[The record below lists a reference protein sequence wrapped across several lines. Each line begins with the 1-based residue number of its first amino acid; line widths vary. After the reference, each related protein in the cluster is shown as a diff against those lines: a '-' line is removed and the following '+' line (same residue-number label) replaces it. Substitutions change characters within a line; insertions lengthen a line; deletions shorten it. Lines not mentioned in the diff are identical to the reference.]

1 MLFTSNIFISVF
13 LPSFIFLYFLLPQRY
28 VKPHNL
34 LLIIFSVIFYGWGG
48 VKYLGLMG
56 ASIAVNYIS
65 GLLVEKRSIPGIAAA
80 SSGDSSVPM
89 TVSDRNKTSEA
100 SAAKHV
106 DSKAPAP
113 KRGESK
119 TLTTKCGRLKALASE
134 CGDLHGND
142 FFRKAALIASI
153 LVNAALLGV
162 FKYAGFVTQT
172 LADIGLAVNAVSIA
186 LPIGISF
193 YTFQGMSY
201 VFDVYK
207 GDTKAAKNPLTV
219 ALYVA
224 LFPQLVAGPIVRY
237 TDIEREIISRRVR
250 LHDFYYGALRFMLG
264 FGKKI
269 ILANSVSIIADE
281 AFSNV
286 GTQLLTPSLAWLG
299 AISFTLQ
306 IYFDFSA
313 YSDMAIGLGRMI
325 GFHFNENFN
334 YPYISTSITEFWRR
348 WHISLSSWFRDYI
361 YIPLGGNRCTI
372 PRQILNLFTVW
383 LLTGIWHGAN
393 WTYILWGIYYGILQI
408 IEKFIISDDNL
419 KKIPMWIRYIT
430 TMLLVI
436 FGWVLFRAESIS
448 DAWTYLGC
456 MFGIN
461 PAAAGA
467 VGSATAAGSSAAG
480 VVGSGSTA
488 LQSSLSECVY
498 LIREYYPELI
508 MSVAASF
515 PIIKLIEDKM
525 TKTRMGIH
533 AFRIIIS
540 LFALAVFAVAYVK
553 LVSGSFSPFIYFQF

>member
-13 LPSFIFLYFLLPQRY
+13 LPAFLVLYFMVPQRF

-34 LLIIFSVIFYGWGG
+34 LLIIFSIIFYGWGG
-48 VKYLGLMG
+48 IRYLGLIG
-56 ASIAVNYIS
+56 ASIAINYLS
-65 GLLVEKRSIPGIAAA
+65 GLLVEKRDPGKKFFERKNFEKVEFKSGKDYSI
-80 SSGDSSVPM
+80 
-89 TVSDRNKTSEA
+89 
-100 SAAKHV
+100 
-106 DSKAPAP
+106 
-113 KRGESK
+113 
-119 TLTTKCGRLKALASE
+119 
-134 CGDLHGND
+134 
-142 FFRKAALIASI
+142 FRKVVLVASI
-153 LVNAALLGV
+153 LINVALLGI

-172 LADIGLAVNAVSIA
+172 LADIGLAVDIVSIA

-219 ALYVA
+219 ALYIA

-237 TDIEREIISRRVR
+237 TDIEREIVSRKVC
-250 LHDFYYGALRFMLG
+250 LHDFYYGILRFMLG
-264 FGKKI
+264 FGKKL

-299 AISFTLQ
+299 AIAFTFQ

-334 YPYISTSITEFWRR
+334 YPYVSTSITEFWRR
-348 WHISLSSWFRDYI
+348 WHISLSTWFRDYV
-361 YIPLGGNRCTI
+361 YIPLGGNRCSI
-372 PRQILNLFTVW
+372 SRQIMNLFAVW
-383 LLTGIWHGAN
+383 LLTGVWHGAN

-408 IEKFIISDDNL
+408 IEKFIIGNDRL
-419 KKIPMWIRYIT
+419 RRIPSWIRYIT

-448 DAWTYLGC
+448 DAWTYLRC

-461 PAAAGA
+461 PAMTA
-467 VGSATAAGSSAAG
+467 SAAGSGA
-480 VVGSGSTA
+480 TA
-488 LQSSLSECVY
+488 LQSALSECVY
-498 LIREYYPELI
+498 LIKEYYPELI
-508 MSVAASF
+508 LSVISSL
-515 PIIKLIEDKM
+515 PVIKFIEDRM
-525 TKTRMGIH
+525 TKTRFGIH
-533 AFRIIIS
+533 AFRTLIS
-540 LFALAVFAVAYVK
+540 LFAIAVFAAAYVK

>member
-13 LPSFIFLYFLLPQRY
+13 LPSFIFLYFLLPQKY

-34 LLIIFSVIFYGWGG
+34 LLIIFSVFFYGWGG

-80 SSGDSSVPM
+80 
-89 TVSDRNKTSEA
+89 
-100 SAAKHV
+100 AKHV
-106 DSKAPAP
+106 NSKAPAP

-119 TLTTKCGRLKALASE
+119 ALTTKCSRLKALASE
-134 CGDLHGND
+134 CVDLHGND

-172 LADIGLAVNAVSIA
+172 LADIGFAVNVASIA

-286 GTQLLTPSLAWLG
+286 ETQLLTPSLAWLG

-419 KKIPMWIRYIT
+419 KKIPTWIRYIT

-461 PAAAGA
+461 PA
-467 VGSATAAGSSAAG
+467 AAGSSAAG